1 MILDDIKNTFAML
14 DEWEDRYAYVIE
26 LGKNLAPYPA
36 EFQDDTHRI
45 RGCASQVWL
54 YIDHKNGRFDIKGEG
69 DAHIVRGL
77 IAIVIAAYN
86 HKTPA
91 EILAYDAFALFES
104 LGFTEHISSQRAN
117 GLRAMIAKIRDV
129 ASHTV

>member
-1 MILDDIKNTFAML
+1 MTLSDIQETFALL

-26 LGKNLAPYPA
+26 LGKALAPYPI
-36 EFQDDTHRI
+36 EYQDDLHRI

-54 YIDHKNGRFDIKGEG
+54 YIEQKNGRFEIKGEG

-86 HKTPA
+86 HKSPA
-91 EILAYDAFALFES
+91 DILAYDAFALFES

-117 GLRAMIAKIRDV
+117 GLRAMIAKIREV
-129 ASHTV
+129 ASQNY